1 MHFFVQGAVFVSHQL
16 LQTPVGAGVANG
28 VGAGVAGVVVGAFD
42 GTLVG
47 FSVGLGV
54 GLDATGDGVGE
65 PVDDGAGGGVA
76 QVSARQTPSYA
87 HTACAQH
94 SSSFVHGSHCA
105 VQSSTGPFGNQY
117 LPHGPTQFSSLSQQN
132 VPSG

>member
-1 MHFFVQGAVFVSHQL
+1 MFVSHQL

-42 GTLVG
+42 GAFDGTLVG
-47 FSVGLGV
+47 FFVGLGV
-54 GLDATGDGVGE
+54 GLDATGDGVGD

-94 SSSFVHGSHCA
+94 SSSLVHGSHCA

-117 LPHGPTQFSSLSQQN
+117 LPHGPTQFSSLSQQK